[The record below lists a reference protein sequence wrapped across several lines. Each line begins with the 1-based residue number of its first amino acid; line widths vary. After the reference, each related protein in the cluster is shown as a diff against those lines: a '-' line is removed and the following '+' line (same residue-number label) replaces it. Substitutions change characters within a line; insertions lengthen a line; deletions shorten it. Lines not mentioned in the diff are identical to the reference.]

1 MHCRYR
7 RQVVLAARH
16 RETEP
21 RPLASASVTESLSC
35 GLCHGL
41 EWFTTQFF
49 RLLLLSFC
57 SAIFL
62 RDVLSALRIY
72 YRNLWCNYTA
82 YNPSLLGCVEEKNSW
97 KHIRMKVQKNVL
109 KVSRMNYDK
118 ICWRDILKIV
128 FSEIKMW
135 GVKWISVLMVFPE
148 KKKCLFIIKN
158 QTSWLRWER
167 ILEVSNE
174 RLQYLPF
181 F

>member
-1 MHCRYR
+1 M
-7 RQVVLAARH
+7 AARH

-82 YNPSLLGCVEEKNSW
+82 YNPSLLGCVEEKLVNIHTYKST
-97 KHIRMKVQKNVL
+97 
-109 KVSRMNYDK
+109 
-118 ICWRDILKIV
+118 
-128 FSEIKMW
+128 
-135 GVKWISVLMVFPE
+135 
-148 KKKCLFIIKN
+148 KKCFEGIKD
-158 QTSWLRWER
+158 E
-167 ILEVSNE
+167 
-174 RLQYLPF
+174 LQLNLLKRYF
-181 F
+181 ENSV